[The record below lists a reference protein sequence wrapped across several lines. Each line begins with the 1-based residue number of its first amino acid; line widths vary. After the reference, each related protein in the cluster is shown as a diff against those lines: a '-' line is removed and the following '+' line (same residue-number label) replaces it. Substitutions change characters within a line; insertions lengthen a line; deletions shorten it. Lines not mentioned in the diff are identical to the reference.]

1 MDGTEGGREPPNAD
15 LGGAR
20 RATEFFALKTVARR
34 RRRRR
39 RRQRGGWDERAART
53 HMRRSDVK
61 DMMELLLKMDTIP
74 QFTN

>member
-1 MDGTEGGREPPNAD
+1 MEGGREPPNAD

-34 RRRRR
+34 RR
-39 RRQRGGWDERAART
+39 RGGWDERAART

-74 QFTN
+74 QVTN

>member
-1 MDGTEGGREPPNAD
+1 MDGSEGGREPPNAD

-34 RRRRR
+34 RRRRL
-39 RRQRGGWDERAART
+39 QRGGWDERAART

-74 QFTN
+74 QVTN

>member
-1 MDGTEGGREPPNAD
+1 MEGGREPPNAD

-20 RATEFFALKTVARR
+20 RATEFFALKTVA
-34 RRRRR
+34 R

-74 QFTN
+74 QVTN

>member
-1 MDGTEGGREPPNAD
+1 MEGGREPPNAD

-20 RATEFFALKTVARR
+20 RATEFFALKTVA
-34 RRRRR
+34 RRRR

-74 QFTN
+74 QVTN